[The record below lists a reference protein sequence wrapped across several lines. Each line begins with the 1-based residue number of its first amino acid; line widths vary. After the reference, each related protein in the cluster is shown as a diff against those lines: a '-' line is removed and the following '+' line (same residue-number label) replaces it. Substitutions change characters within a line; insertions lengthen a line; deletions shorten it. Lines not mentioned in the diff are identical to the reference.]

1 MDVPFERRADSVRLE
16 HLVPIDRLT
25 TLPAALSGNTGTNRE
40 TRAVRQIEANDDL
53 AALWAFRLKGTAPVY
68 VSTFDAQR
76 QEFEAKPVHDL
87 RRGSAHWN

>member
-1 MDVPFERRADSVRLE
+1 MALNDPHAKPPDTALDVPFERRADSVRLE

-40 TRAVRQIEANDDL
+40 TRAVRQIEAN
-53 AALWAFRLKGTAPVY
+53 
-68 VSTFDAQR
+68 
-76 QEFEAKPVHDL
+76 PVHDL